1 MIPWLIQFLF
11 DQPEKTP
18 LRLFDFVEFRAALAI
33 LLSCGIVL
41 ALGRRT
47 IRWLV
52 TQKIGDH
59 PEFDNADL
67 NELMRSKA
75 NTPTMGGILICGSI
89 AVTTLL
95 IADLGQ
101 SYYVWMALIC
111 LFWLCALGAI
121 DDWLKLV
128 AKRRHPNSRQ
138 GLYSWEKLLAQV
150 GLAVILGMFT
160 YRYADSKYTNE
171 LSEVVTMSKGLNLPF
186 LKSWVTDPE
195 GFMVPS
201 PYLWVMPFF
210 VFVAFAV
217 VVIVGSSNAVNLTD
231 GMDGLASGVMV
242 IVGIT
247 FMVLALIAGYYDEVK
262 DINLA
267 KELLVPHIPKTDE
280 LAIVAGA
287 MVGSCLGFLWFNCS
301 PAQVFM
307 GDSGSLPLGGVLGYI
322 AVAIRQEL
330 LLVIV
335 GGIFVMEAV
344 SVILQVGYFKLT
356 KGKRIFKCAPI
367 HHHFHM
373 AGWAE
378 QQVVVRFVLIT
389 VILAAIALASIRL
402 R

>member
-1 MIPWLIQFLF
+1 MIPWLIQFIF
-11 DQPEKTP
+11 DQPDKTP
-18 LRLFDFVEFRAALAI
+18 LRLFTFVEFRAVLAI
-33 LLSCGIVL
+33 LLSCTIVM
-41 ALGRRT
+41 AFGKRT

-75 NTPTMGGILICGSI
+75 NTPTMGGILICGAI
-89 AVTTLL
+89 GMTTLL
-95 IADLGQ
+95 MADLAD

-111 LFWLCALGAI
+111 LFWLCAIGAI

-138 GLYSWEKLLAQV
+138 GLYSWEKLLAQM
-150 GLAVILGMFT
+150 GLAIILATFT
-160 YRYADSKYTNE
+160 FRYTDSKYVAE
-171 LSEVVTMSKGLNLPF
+171 WPDIATMSKALNLPF
-186 LKSWVTDPE
+186 LKSWVWDN
-195 GFMVPS
+195 GIQVAS
-201 PYLWVMPFF
+201 PHLWVMPFI
-210 VFVAFAV
+210 VFVGFGV
-217 VVIVGSSNAVNLTD
+217 IVIVGSSNAVNLTD

-242 IVGIT
+242 IVGFA
-247 FMVLALIAGYYDEVK
+247 FMLLALIAGYHDEVNNF
-262 DINLA
+262 ILA

-280 LAIVAGA
+280 LAIVAGS
-287 MVGSCLGFLWFNCS
+287 MVGACLGFLWFNCS

-330 LLVIV
+330 LLVVI
-335 GGIFVMEAV
+335 GGIFVLEAV
-344 SVILQVGYFKLT
+344 SVIMQVGYFKLT

-378 QQVVVRFVLIT
+378 QQVVVRFVRWSCVLF
-389 VILAAIALASIRL
+389 
-402 R
+402 